1 MLIGGVVYRVLVFAP
16 VLESEPAEA
25 RPMMSL
31 RERHRANQ
39 VLAASAVL
47 TLAGGWV
54 ALTIQGADVAGVSFW
69 EAFDHRGPVASALDA
84 TRFGREFGRGIDVT
98 AGFTVIVAVAYA
110 AAPYGRRIAL
120 GLLGIPAAVL
130 GIWALAVPGLSG
142 HAGDPGGGLLAVTL
156 DAAHVTAAAVWAGG
170 LLQLAWVDAP
180 RHPRPARRP
189 ALGSPHGH
197 RQALLDD
204 RADQRRRRR
213 ADRPRARPERVL
225 QRLRGVVDQ
234 LRADADR
241 QVAAAGRAGGAR
253 LPKPAHADAVLDAS
267 AGR

>member
-1 MLIGGVVYRVLVFAP
+1 MLIGGVVFRVLVFAP
-16 VLESEPAEA
+16 VLASEPAEA

-54 ALTIQGADVAGVSFW
+54 ALTMQGADVAGVSFW

-142 HAGDPGGGLLAVTL
+142 HAGDPGGGLLAL
-156 DAAHVTAAAVWAGG
+156 HAGRGARGGGRG
-170 LLQLAWVDAP
+170 LGRRPGCSSPGSRPTPPGACPTPSARP
-180 RHPRPARRP
+180 PARRSP
-189 ALGSPHGH
+189 GGS
-197 RQALLDD
+197 
-204 RADQRRRRR
+204 RRSR
-213 ADRPRARPERVL
+213 
-225 QRLRGVVDQ
+225 
-234 LRADADR
+234 
-241 QVAAAGRAGGAR
+241 
-253 LPKPAHADAVLDAS
+253 
-267 AGR
+267 

>member
-1 MLIGGVVYRVLVFAP
+1 
-16 VLESEPAEA
+16 
-25 RPMMSL
+25 MMAL

-130 GIWALAVPGLSG
+130 GIWALAVPGLVRPRRRSRRRA
-142 HAGDPGGGLLAVTL
+142 AGASRWT
-156 DAAHVTAAAVWAGG
+156 
-170 LLQLAWVDAP
+170 
-180 RHPRPARRP
+180 RRT
-189 ALGSPHGH
+189 S
-197 RQALLDD
+197 
-204 RADQRRRRR
+204 RRRRS
-213 ADRPRARPERVL
+213 
-225 QRLRGVVDQ
+225 
-234 LRADADR
+234 
-241 QVAAAGRAGGAR
+241 GRAACCSSPG
-253 LPKPAHADAVLDAS
+253 
-267 AGR
+267 